1 MKHVRRFNENTE
13 TLKIFIVLYW
23 FWEGDGYLVNEYKD
37 CFLTEEESISF
48 ANTLTPIFGG
58 KTIKIYL
65 PGNTI
70 PDESDG
76 DYGTPAFA
84 QIIEKVF

>member
-1 MKHVRRFNENTE
+1 MKYVRRFNENTE

-37 CFLTEEESISF
+37 CFLTEEEAVSF
-48 ANTLTPIFGG
+48 ANTLKYGG

-65 PGNTI
+65 PSDSI

-76 DYGTPAFA
+76 GYGTPAFT